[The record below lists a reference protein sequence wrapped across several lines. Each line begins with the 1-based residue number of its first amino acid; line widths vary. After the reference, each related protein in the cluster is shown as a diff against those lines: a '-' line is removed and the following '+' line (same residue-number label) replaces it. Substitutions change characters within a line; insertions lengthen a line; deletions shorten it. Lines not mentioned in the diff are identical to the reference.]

1 MAYEV
6 IQIDNDTW
14 RIEDENRV
22 RFFLLKGTQKALLI
36 DAGMQVTNARE
47 IAEKLTSLPIE
58 LIITHADPDHIR
70 SHGEFEWFY
79 MHPSEASNFYN
90 SQKQS
95 GTFVPVEDGQM
106 LDLGE
111 RPLRII
117 ALPGHTPGSIAILDY
132 SRRVLISGDP
142 IQDGTIFMFG
152 VQREIHA
159 YLTSLKKLDAYRDE
173 FDTIYPSHGTLPVS
187 PEQIDRLYEV
197 VNDILAGKF
206 VPEEIELWGTKVC
219 RYETEVAAFLMDKR

>member
-79 MHPSEASNFYN
+79 MHTVTNLTRF
-90 SQKQS
+90 
-95 GTFVPVEDGQM
+95 TRHT
-106 LDLGE
+106 E
-111 RPLRII
+111 RFRFRR
-117 ALPGHTPGSIAILDY
+117 
-132 SRRVLISGDP
+132 SR
-142 IQDGTIFMFG
+142 
-152 VQREIHA
+152 
-159 YLTSLKKLDAYRDE
+159 LTACMR
-173 FDTIYPSHGTLPVS
+173 
-187 PEQIDRLYEV
+187 
-197 VNDILAGKF
+197 
-206 VPEEIELWGTKVC
+206 W
-219 RYETEVAAFLMDKR
+219 